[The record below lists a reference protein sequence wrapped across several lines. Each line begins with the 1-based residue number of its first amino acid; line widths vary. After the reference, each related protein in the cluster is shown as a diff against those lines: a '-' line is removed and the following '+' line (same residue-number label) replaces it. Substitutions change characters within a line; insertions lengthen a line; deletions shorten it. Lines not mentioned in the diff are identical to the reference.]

1 MKKGLRIIPKKNNLL
16 IQPGGVLQGRLVIPG
31 DKSITHRAL
40 IFGALYQAKQKVILH
55 NWLQS
60 LDCSAT
66 LMALQAMGVMF
77 EELNTSSLQI
87 SSVGLHGLEAP
98 TKILDVGNSGTTIR
112 LLTGVLA
119 AQKFSS
125 KIGGDASIC
134 CRPMRRIIIPL
145 TQMGAK
151 ITATNNEYAPL
162 SISGGQTLR
171 AINYDMPIAS
181 AQVKSAI
188 LLASLYATSMSFV
201 NSAKVCRNHTEL
213 MLQHFCADYN
223 IPADIST
230 AAFFMVGA
238 SIAAGSDIVLEN
250 IGINPTRTAV
260 IEILKRMG
268 ANITLSNVRL
278 LHGEWRADIFV
289 QAAKRLTAITVPL
302 ELVANAIDELPIICL
317 AAACASGT
325 TVIRGAAELRYKE
338 SDRIAMLVQNFQE
351 LGVVVSAFSDGLAI
365 TGGVISG
372 GRVTSGGDHRI
383 AMTFAMAGLVAQG
396 EIIIQNTQNIATS
409 FPSFVDVALQAGML
423 ISEESI
429 YA

>member
-1 MKKGLRIIPKKNNLL
+1 M
-16 IQPGGVLQGRLVIPG
+16 IPG

-40 IFGALYQAKQKVILH
+40 IIGALYQNTQKVILH

-60 LDCSAT
+60 LDCRAT
-66 LMALQAMGVMF
+66 LIALQDMGVVF
-77 EELNTSSLQI
+77 EEITPHSLQI
-87 SSVGLHGLEAP
+87 NSVGLHGLCAP
-98 TKILDVGNSGTTIR
+98 TKTLDVGNSGTSIR
-112 LLTGVLA
+112 LLTGILA

-125 KIGGDASIC
+125 KISGDPSIC
-134 CRPMRRIIIPL
+134 QRPMRRIIIPL

-151 ITATNNEYAPL
+151 ITATDNEYAPL
-162 SISGGQTLR
+162 SIDGGQTLK

-188 LLASLYATSMSFV
+188 LLASLYASGKSQV
-201 NSAKVCRNHTEL
+201 RSANICRNHTEL
-213 MLQHFCADYN
+213 MLDNFCADYN

-260 IEILKRMG
+260 IEILQHMG
-268 ANITLSNVRL
+268 ANITLANKRL
-278 LHGEWRADIFV
+278 LHGELRADIYV
-289 QAAKRLTAITVPL
+289 KAAKKLKAITVPL
-302 ELVANAIDELPIICL
+302 ELVANAIDEIPIICL
-317 AAACASGT
+317 AAAVACGT
-325 TVIRGAAELRYKE
+325 TIIRGAAELRHKE
-338 SDRIAMLVQNFQE
+338 SDRIAMLVQNFKA
-351 LGVVVSAFSDGLAI
+351 LGIEVSAFSDGLAI

-372 GRVTSGGDHRI
+372 GTVISGGDHRI
-383 AMTFAMAGLVAQG
+383 AMTFAMAALVAQG

-409 FPSFVDVALQAGML
+409 FPSFVDVASQAGLL
-423 ISEESI
+423 ICEENT